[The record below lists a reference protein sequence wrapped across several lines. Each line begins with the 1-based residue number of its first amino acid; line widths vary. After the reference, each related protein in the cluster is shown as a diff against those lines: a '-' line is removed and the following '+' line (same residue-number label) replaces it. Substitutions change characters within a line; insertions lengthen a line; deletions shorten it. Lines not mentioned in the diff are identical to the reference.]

1 MGKRCYGQVTETG
14 SKQLGPS
21 QLPCPSVFFP
31 SQRPHSTCIQT
42 QLYLLPLLECS
53 FTGSFSTAYP
63 PSCAHSHL
71 QWFAQTPTCQRKQS
85 CTIITSSSNHSS
97 TAAFLCPPCTFFP
110 KASMPFLLSDL
121 EAARSSFLMQET
133 HFCVS
138 SFLHSTFYNAHSSPS
153 LSGQKHPPPLQ
164 PPAGSFLR
172 QSYNYFIALSHF
184 SISVLPTE
192 LDSPELKTWL
202 WIM

>member
-1 MGKRCYGQVTETG
+1 MGKQCYGQVTETG

-31 SQRPHSTCIQT
+31 SQHPHSTCIQT

-71 QWFAQTPTCQRKQS
+71 QWFAQTPTCQRNQS

-110 KASMPFLLSDL
+110 KASICHFFSLTLKLLDLPFSCKKSVFVSLLSYIL
-121 EAARSSFLMQET
+121 PSTMLTPLPLSVARSSL
-133 HFCVS
+133 
-138 SFLHSTFYNAHSSPS
+138 
-153 LSGQKHPPPLQ
+153 PPYIPLQ
-164 PPAGSFLR
+164 EVS
-172 QSYNYFIALSHF
+172 
-184 SISVLPTE
+184 
-192 LDSPELKTWL
+192 
-202 WIM
+202 